1 MATRRKWRSWIQW
14 TKLDFYQ
21 MSPHHT
27 PQTVSKVTQTTP
39 RHLPDTS
46 QTPSRHPTDTPKYG
60 TFWPIWGNWEK
71 RNKLMKM
78 NQIGCLLIA
87 CTSYPPRQ
95 YPGSHRQP
103 QMPPRHF
110 PDTPKYGTF
119 WPILGNWEKRNKLMK
134 MCQIGCLSI
143 ACTSYP
149 PDSIQSHSD
158 NSRRLPDTLQTPCRH
173 PERRYILTNP
183 R

>member
-1 MATRRKWRSWIQW
+1 MAIVHSNCLKMATRRKWRSWIQW

-60 TFWPIWGNWEK
+60 TFWPISGNWEK

-78 NQIGCLLIA
+78 
-87 CTSYPPRQ
+87 S
-95 YPGSHRQP
+95 
-103 QMPPRHF
+103 
-110 PDTPKYGTF
+110 
-119 WPILGNWEKRNKLMK
+119 
-134 MCQIGCLSI
+134 QIGCLSI
-143 ACTSYP
+143 ACKSYP
-149 PDSIQSHSD
+149 PRQYPESLKQPQTPPRHI
-158 NSRRLPDTLQTPCRH
+158 PDTLKTRQNMARFDQSKATGRKG
-173 PERRYILTNP
+173 TS
-183 R
+183 